1 MMNLIFKYFSPMKK
15 TNFLFAFLGL
25 LMIPLFLNGQEMKTI
40 TEKLGY
46 PEGTKLLIVH
56 ADDMGLAHSANM
68 ATIEALEKK
77 GVSSGSIMVPC
88 PWFPEIADF
97 AKNHPEYDIGIHLT
111 LTAEWEQYK
120 WDGVLPSSEIPS
132 LINENG
138 FFYSSVEEVLQHAD
152 PVEVEREIRAQINRA
167 VAFGVKPTHLDNHM
181 GPLFV
186 NKELLKIYLKVGK
199 EYNLPVLLPSNY
211 MALYGDDIKEY
222 AGENQVFPF
231 GYMKMENAPADEWND
246 FYNQVLEN
254 IKPGLN
260 ELIVHLAFDN
270 AEMQAIAVGHPDYGS
285 QWRQNDLNYLVS
297 DEFKRMIEKNDIRL
311 VEWREIKEV
320 LYPEN
325 P

>member
-1 MMNLIFKYFSPMKK
+1 MKNIKYFLP
-15 TNFLFAFLGL
+15 LLGL
-25 LMIPLFLNGQEMKTI
+25 VMITFFSMGQEQKSI
-40 TEKLGY
+40 AEKLGY
-46 PEGTKLLIVH
+46 PADAKLLIVH

-68 ATIEALEKK
+68 ASIEAFKKK

-97 AKNHPEYDIGIHLT
+97 AKNHPEYDIGLHLT
-111 LTAEWEQYK
+111 LTAEWDQYK

-152 PVEVEREIRAQINRA
+152 PAEVEKEIRAQIDRA
-167 VAFGVKPTHLDNHM
+167 LAFGVKPTHLDNHM

-186 NKELLKIYLKVGK
+186 NQELLKIYVKVGK

-211 MALYGDDIKEY
+211 MGFYGADIEEY
-222 AGENQVFPF
+222 VGENQVFPF
-231 GYMKMENAPADEWND
+231 GYMKMENIPADEWDD

-270 AEMQAIAVGHPDYGS
+270 AGLFVG
-285 QWRQNDLNYLVS
+285 LV
-297 DEFKRMIEKNDIRL
+297 F
-311 VEWREIKEV
+311 
-320 LYPEN
+320 
-325 P
+325 